1 MPPGDPTG
9 NPQRPAAPPQP
20 QPPQPQPQRPAAPP
34 INVPPMEMV
43 RISNFIARAAH
54 HPELRAQVADLFMKG
69 DPNGLGKAFQDVALD
84 RRFQALERKM
94 ADKELQG
101 QINEARA
108 GQTKDKKT
116 LVDSGRYS
124 EEQIGD
130 IEKLMTARGYHSYKD
145 AAILYDADHPPEP
158 KGHEYPTSNWEFP
171 TVQGKDGKMIPFDQF
186 KKDPIAESRNA
197 AYRVIDTFKRG
208 ALPPQFAA

>member
-1 MPPGDPTG
+1 MPGDPIVT
-9 NPQRPAAPPQP
+9 PHPAVTPP
-20 QPPQPQPQRPAAPP
+20 PPPPPPRPAAPP

-84 RRFQALERKM
+84 RRFAALERKM

-101 QINEARA
+101 QITEARA
-108 GQTKDKKT
+108 QQNKDKKG

-124 EEQIGD
+124 AEQITD
-130 IEKLMTARGYHSYKD
+130 IENLMTARGYHSYKD
-145 AAILYDADHPPEP
+145 AAILYDADHPPESP
-158 KGHEYPTSNWEFP
+158 RHEYPSATWEFP
-171 TVQGKDGKMIPFDQF
+171 TVEGKDGKMIPFDKF
-186 KKDPIAESRNA
+186 KKDPIGESRNA
-197 AYRVIDTFKRG
+197 AMRVIDTFKHRT
-208 ALPPQFAA
+208 LPPQFAV

>member
-1 MPPGDPTG
+1 MPGDPTG
-9 NPQRPAAPPQP
+9 TPQQRPAAPAPQQQQ
-20 QPPQPQPQRPAAPP
+20 QPRPAAPP

-84 RRFQALERKM
+84 RRFQALEKKM

-108 GQTKDKKT
+108 AQTKDKKV

-145 AAILYDADHPPEP
+145 AAILYEADHPPEP
-158 KGHEYPTSNWEFP
+158 KSHDYPSASWEFP
-171 TVQGKDGKMIPFDQF
+171 TVEGKDGKMIPFDKF
-186 KKDPIAESRNA
+186 KKDPIGASRNA
-197 AYRVIDTFKRG
+197 AMRVIDTFKHRT
-208 ALPPQFAA
+208 LPPQFAV

>member
-1 MPPGDPTG
+1 MPGDPTG
-9 NPQRPAAPPQP
+9 TPKPAPAPAPAAAAPRPAV
-20 QPPQPQPQRPAAPP
+20 PP

-84 RRFQALERKM
+84 RRFQALEKKF
-94 ADKELQG
+94 ADKEMQG

-108 GQTKDKKT
+108 AQAKDKKG

-124 EEQIGD
+124 AEQIAD
-130 IEKLMTARGYHSYKD
+130 IENLMTARGYHSYKD
-145 AAILYDADHPPEP
+145 AAVLYDAEHPPEP
-158 KGHEYPTSNWEFP
+158 KGHEYPSSTWEFP
-171 TVQGKDGKMIPFDQF
+171 TVQGKDGKMIPFEQF
-186 KKDPIAESRNA
+186 KKDPIGESRNA
-197 AYRVIDTFKRG
+197 AMRVIDTFKRG
-208 ALPPQFAA
+208 TLPPQFAV

>member
-1 MPPGDPTG
+1 
-9 NPQRPAAPPQP
+9 
-20 QPPQPQPQRPAAPP
+20 
-34 INVPPMEMV
+34 MEMV

-84 RRFQALERKM
+84 RRFQALERKF

-101 QINEARA
+101 QINDAVKQQGR
-108 GQTKDKKT
+108 DKKE

-124 EEQIGD
+124 DEQITD

-158 KGHEYPTSNWEFP
+158 RHQDTPTASWEFP
-171 TVQGKDGKMIPFDQF
+171 SVEGRDGKMIPFDAF
-186 KKDPIAESRNA
+186 KKDPIAASKNA
-197 AYRVIDTFKRG
+197 AYRVIDSFKLRTLPRG
-208 ALPPQFAA
+208 FQAA

>member
-9 NPQRPAAPPQP
+9 TPPRPAAPAPAP
-20 QPPQPQPQRPAAPP
+20 TPPRPAAPP

-69 DPNGLGKAFQDVALD
+69 DPNGLGKAFHDVALD
-84 RRFQALERKM
+84 RRFEALEKKM
-94 ADKELQG
+94 SDKELQG
-101 QINEARA
+101 QISEARA
-108 GQTKDKKT
+108 QQSKDKKA

-124 EEQIGD
+124 SEQMTD
-130 IEKLMTARGYHSYKD
+130 IENLMIAKGWHSYED
-145 AAILYDADHPPEP
+145 AAIRYDHDHPPESKP
-158 KGHEYPTSNWEFP
+158 HEYPTSNWEFP
-171 TVQGKDGKMIPFDQF
+171 TVQGRDGKMIPFDQF